1 MNKELKKQL
10 NLEKHYNIS
19 DSIPIH
25 EVDNNGVM
33 ETRKGLYCK
42 TYILQDVNY
51 SISKMIEKG
60 EMFLEWCNV
69 LNRLDPTQGMQIT
82 IHTHDVNVDYIE
94 DDVFLHEVGD
104 GKDYLRDAY
113 NDIIKKNM
121 LEGHNN
127 IRKEKYIT
135 LSLEANNIVAA
146 SQAFVSLESDITN
159 ILRGIDGCDMKPLS
173 TVEKLNLLHNLYNP
187 NKAGEFK
194 EYGSLNGSTIKSFN
208 IENVYLQGVGVAD
221 LVQPSSMEFK
231 NKYLKL
237 GNVYCR
243 GIDLVQLPTVMN
255 DQFLNDMTNQDFNM
269 VLSIHVKQLD
279 ARTAT
284 NLVENKL
291 TSINGKL
298 AEKQKNASM
307 SGYSIELLDPRL
319 DENRTEARE
328 LLSDLQGR
336 NQKLFTMQM
345 HILVYANSLEE
356 LDKNTEKI
364 VSIANG
370 KLVKFSTATNL
381 QENTLNSTLPYG
393 FDSTN
398 VFRTLTT
405 ESLGIFLPFTAQEVI
420 QKSGVYYGIN
430 SVTKNIITFDR
441 MTGDNYNSFIFGASG
456 SGKSFT
462 AKSVIMSTFL
472 NSNNDCDIIII
483 DPQGEYGTLCN
494 ALGDEAEE
502 VILTGAGKHHINPLD
517 LDENYGE
524 NPTADKV
531 SFLQSMCSEML
542 NSELTPTQK
551 TAVSLAG
558 KSCYAEWNLTHDE
571 ADIPTLEDFYN
582 ALITCFNDDGGR
594 DTWIY
599 ELIMTVKNYVAG
611 VDTLFQGKTNV
622 DVKKRFI
629 VYNTQ
634 RLGKNVQNLAML
646 VILDSIL
653 NRISHNRKLGRP
665 TYFFVDEIHL
675 LFKKGFSSTASWLQM
690 LWKTARKFL
699 GAPCGITQDLEDLLG
714 NDIGRTIISQS
725 SFIIMLKL
733 SQMNRDLLAQELG
746 LSSTQLSY
754 ISNNVTKGSG
764 LLYIQASDSLPAGAV
779 VPFKNQVPHDNA
791 IYKLINSTPSQA
803 SAS

>member
-19 DSIPIH
+19 DSIPIRT
-25 EVDNNGVM
+25 VDSEGVM

-42 TYILQDVNY
+42 TYALQDVNY

-60 EMFLEWCNV
+60 EMYLEWCNV
-69 LNRLDPTQGMQIT
+69 LNRIDPTQGIQIT
-82 IHTHDVNVDYIE
+82 IHTHDVNIDYIE

-104 GKDYLRDAY
+104 NKDYLREAY

-135 LSLEANNIVAA
+135 LSLEANDIIAA
-146 SQAFVSLESDITN
+146 SQAFVSLESDVTN
-159 ILRGIDGCDMKPLS
+159 ILRGIDGCDMKPLN

-194 EYGSLNGSTIKSFN
+194 EYGSLNGSVVKSFN

-231 NKYLKL
+231 NRYFKL
-237 GNVYCR
+237 GDVYCR
-243 GIDLVQLPTVMN
+243 GIDLIQLPTVMN
-255 DQFLNDMTNQDFNM
+255 DQFLSDITNQDFNM
-269 VLSIHVKQLD
+269 ILSMHVKQLD

-291 TSINGKL
+291 TSVNGRL

-307 SGYSIELLDPRL
+307 SGYSIDLIDPKLDKDR
-319 DENRTEARE
+319 EEARE
-328 LLSDLQGR
+328 LLDDIQGR
-336 NQKLFTMQM
+336 NQKLFTMKM
-345 HILVYANSLEE
+345 HILIYANSLEE

-364 VSIANG
+364 MNVANG
-370 KLVKFSTATNL
+370 KLVRFSMANNL

-405 ESLGIFLPFTAQEVI
+405 ESLGIFIPFTAQEVI

-472 NSNNDCDIIII
+472 NSSKDCDIIII
-483 DPQGEYGTLCN
+483 DPQGEYGILCE

-502 VILTGAGKHHINPLD
+502 IILTGAGEHHINPLD

-558 KSCYAEWNLTHDE
+558 KSCYAKWNTSHSE
-571 ADIPTLEDFYN
+571 KDIPTLEDFYD
-582 ALITCFNDDGGR
+582 ALIDCFEADGGR

-634 RLGKNVQNLAML
+634 KLGKNVQNLAML

-653 NRISHNRKLGRP
+653 NRISHNRKLGKP

-699 GAPCGITQDLEDLLG
+699 GAPCGITQDLEDLLN

-733 SQMNRDLLAQELG
+733 SQFNRDLLAQELG

-754 ISNNVTKGSG
+754 IGSNVARGSG
-764 LLYIQASDSLPAGAV
+764 LLYMQASDSLPAGAV

-791 IYKLINSTPSQA
+791 IYKLINSTPTQA
-803 SAS
+803 S